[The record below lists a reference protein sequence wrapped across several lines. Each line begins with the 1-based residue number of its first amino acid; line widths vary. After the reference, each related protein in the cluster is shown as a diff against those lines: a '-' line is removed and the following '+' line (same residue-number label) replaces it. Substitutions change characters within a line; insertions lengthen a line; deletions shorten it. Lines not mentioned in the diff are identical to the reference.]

1 MTKGR
6 ATKNEIEAIVN
17 RPYTIEVIYGEAPDD
32 GVLARVAEWPG
43 CLTAGDTREEALS
56 RIGDAMRDWVKARLE
71 RGLPIAEPMTEYG
84 GEVGV
89 EMPHTPPPDGNDP
102 AGRRG
107 GRLNQWSST
116 TRPRAAGSS

>member
-1 MTKGR
+1 MTRGR

-84 GEVGV
+84 GESGRQKAR
-89 EMPHTPPPDGNDP
+89 TPPPGVMD
-102 AGRRG
+102 RG
-107 GRLNQWSST
+107 QREGGGKNKRE
-116 TRPRAAGSS
+116 